1 MAEKDTLKL
10 DDLGPDSANSER
22 MRRMKRM
29 MRELYKEEFETKR
42 FRLPPIKAKSLI
54 VTLSF
59 VSMIVFGVTTLY
71 NFNRFVTLEE
81 RVLSA
86 NGHVEDVLQRRVN
99 LFENLINLTLN
110 QSALEQEVFRHVADV
125 RSSIGKGMS
134 GESSAAVGGADGE
147 MLDEG
152 AMGGMASALSPAL
165 SGMSGLPAMA
175 RLLAVVEQYPEIRS
189 SVTYQQLM
197 DKLVEIENRIAKRRD
212 EFNEEVRIY
221 NTLISSFPWYVLA
234 RVTGF
239 KRYHYFSLGGG
250 MNTETF
256 QMPNVS
262 KHTFRRLLPVA
273 MGEKVKRSEPQAPTE
288 VVVEPGATQTPA
300 EAEVEPEATQTPAEA
315 EVEPEATQTPAEAVT
330 EPEETR

>member
-1 MAEKDTLKL
+1 MADKDKLKL
-10 DDLGPDSANSER
+10 DDLEPDSGNSER
-22 MRRMKRM
+22 MRRMKRL
-29 MRELYKEEFETKR
+29 MRELYKEEFESKR

-59 VSMIVFGVTTLY
+59 LSIIVFGVTTLY
-71 NFNRFVTLEE
+71 NFNRFVNLEE

-125 RSSIGKGMS
+125 RSSIGKGL
-134 GESSAAVGGADGE
+134 GESATPPAAGVAADAGGVAAVEAAKAP
-147 MLDEG
+147 LDAG
-152 AMGGMASALSPAL
+152 LMSKI
-165 SGMSGLPAMA
+165 SGMPAMA
-175 RLLAVVEQYPEIRS
+175 KLLAVVEQYPEIRS

-197 DKLVEIENRIAKRRD
+197 DKLVEIENRIAMRRD

-239 KRYHYFSLGGG
+239 KRHKYFQLGSG
-250 MNTETF
+250 MNTDNF
-256 QMPNVS
+256 QMPDVS
-262 KHTFRRLLPVA
+262 THVFRRLLPVA
-273 MGEKVKRSEPQAPTE
+273 NGKPGSNGSGPAKKHKPVEKK
-288 VVVEPGATQTPA
+288 
-300 EAEVEPEATQTPAEA
+300 
-315 EVEPEATQTPAEAVT
+315 
-330 EPEETR
+330 

>member
-1 MAEKDTLKL
+1 MASNDKL
-10 DDLGPDSANSER
+10 NLEDLVPDSNNSER
-22 MRRMKRM
+22 MRRMKRL

-42 FRLPPIKAKSLI
+42 FRLPPIRAKSLI
-54 VTLSF
+54 VSLSF
-59 VSMIVFGVTTLY
+59 ISIIVFGVTTLY

-125 RSSIGKGMS
+125 RSSIGKGMNS
-134 GESSAAVGGADGE
+134 IAVADQSAPIGSAGLASPAGGSAVAAV
-147 MLDEG
+147 EG
-152 AMGGMASALSPAL
+152 AVAGDGVEVTGGVATAGGSNLPMAGLA
-165 SGMSGLPAMA
+165 GLPAMA

-234 RVTGF
+234 RITGF
-239 KRYHYFSLGGG
+239 ERHEYFTLGGG
-250 MNTETF
+250 MNANSYKMPVTGSHTF
-256 QMPNVS
+256 Q
-262 KHTFRRLLPVA
+262 RLLPVGIGQN
-273 MGEKVKRSEPQAPTE
+273 MQRSGASKTE
-288 VVVEPGATQTPA
+288 TPA
-300 EAEVEPEATQTPAEA
+300 DNVVPEIKKQPDPADEK
-315 EVEPEATQTPAEAVT
+315 P
-330 EPEETR
+330 